1 MIIFAV
7 LSFLAGPKIVKLSVK
22 RKFFV
27 VRMRSVV
34 KSILSVAMAA
44 AVLVSLGGFPAFAQY
59 DKDVFSFRGRR
70 ALADGKY
77 SLAIENFNVLAR
89 LDTTDYWTYFFR
101 GIAKYNLGDLRGA
114 QQDFDNSV
122 RLNPVFTSGYHYRA
136 ITQSRFGRYDEALAD
151 LQRAI
156 DLRPGFIGLYF
167 SRGVTYF
174 LSQQFDK
181 AVDDFNRYIRKEP
194 KDPSAYLNRGASWL
208 FLKDTLKAMSDYNTA
223 IRLDRFDPEGYIRRG
238 RLYASQNDF
247 DHAIADMDR
256 AIELDTTNTFAYFN
270 RAIMLYEKHDYIGAM
285 ADLNRVLRDEP
296 GNALT
301 LYNRGLIRAQV
312 GDYEAALSDMDRVL
326 NINPDNVLAYFNRAS
341 IFIEMGRWQDALE
354 DYDKAIAL
362 YPDFAKAY
370 MNRSYVK
377 NMLGDYK
384 SSRED
389 YETAR
394 KKVQEYREATA
405 ENASSFADTT
415 KKYSSLLALDAE
427 FAQHNF
433 NDELL
438 QHRDIDI
445 RLRPLYRFVLSPG
458 KDETEYALERRYEN
472 LLIRRFESDSPVEIS
487 VSSADTL
494 WNPGYGDEVEE
505 IVYGDAESSASA
517 MNAFLRALYEYE
529 GRQYNSSLSY
539 YDEAVSRGEAA
550 AEASGSGVER
560 FYNAFYYMNRG
571 VLRAEMIDFISS
583 IENNVQVLT
592 MDDSGTTR
600 ARVRDQVSRQ
610 YDYSEAI
617 EDMKRAAEIVP
628 DIPYIHFNLGNLYC
642 LASEHLLSMESY
654 SRAIELYPYMGDAY
668 FNRGLVLIYL
678 KDREK
683 GCIDL
688 SRAGELGV
696 SDAYSVIKR
705 YCEEEQ

>member
-1 MIIFAV
+1 MRIV
-7 LSFLAGPKIVKLSVK
+7 VKLA
-22 RKFFV
+22 
-27 VRMRSVV
+27 
-34 KSILSVAMAA
+34 VAL
-44 AVLVSLGGFPAFAQY
+44 AVMFSLGEFMAVAQY
-59 DKDVFSFRGRR
+59 DKDVFLFRGRQ

-77 SLAIENFNVLAR
+77 SLAIENFNVLTR

-114 QQDFDNSV
+114 QQDFDTSV

-136 ITQSRFGRYDEALAD
+136 ITLSRFGRYDEALAD

-181 AVDDFNRYIRKEP
+181 AVRDFNRYIRKEP
-194 KDPSAYLNRGASWL
+194 KDPSAYLNRGASYL
-208 FLKDTLKAMSDYNTA
+208 FLGDTLKAMSDYNTA

-238 RLYASQNDF
+238 RLYASGNNF
-247 DHAIADMDR
+247 DRAIADMDK
-256 AIELDTTNTFAYFN
+256 AIELDTANTYAYFN
-270 RAIMLYEKHDYIGAM
+270 RAIMLYEKQDYIGAM
-285 ADLNRVLRDEP
+285 SDLNRVLKDEP

-312 GDYEAALSDMDRVL
+312 GEYEGALSDMDRVL
-326 NINPDNVLAYFNRAS
+326 NINPNNVLAYFNRAS

-370 MNRSYVK
+370 MNRAYVK
-377 NMLGDYK
+377 NMLGDFK
-384 SSRED
+384 SSKED
-389 YETAR
+389 YDTAR
-394 KKVQEYREATA
+394 KKVQEYRAATE
-405 ENASSFADTT
+405 ENAASFADTT

-427 FAQHNF
+427 FAQKDF

-445 RLRPLYRFVLSPG
+445 RLRPLYKFVLAPG
-458 KDETEYALERRYEN
+458 KDDTEYALERKYEN
-472 LLIRRFESDSPVEIS
+472 PLLERFEADAPVP
-487 VSSADTL
+487 VSLTNTDTL
-494 WNPGYGDEVEE
+494 WNRSAAAAFEAAIYSDRPG
-505 IVYGDAESSASA
+505 SR
-517 MNAFLRALYEYE
+517 MNDFLRALYEYE
-529 GRQYNSSLSY
+529 EHQYNSALNY
-539 YDEAVSRGEAA
+539 YDKAVGDDD
-550 AEASGSGVER
+550 ASGPDNGLDR
-560 FYNAFYYMNRG
+560 YYMAFYYMNRG

-617 EDMKRAAEIVP
+617 SDMQKAAGIVP
-628 DIPYIHFNLGNLYC
+628 DIPFVHFNLGNLYC
-642 LASEHLLSMESY
+642 LASEHVSSIESY
-654 SRAIELYPYMGDAY
+654 TKAIGLYPYMGDAY
-668 FNRGLVLIYL
+668 FNRGLVQIYL

-696 SDAYSVIKR
+696 ADAYGVIKK
-705 YCEEEQ
+705 YCEQEQ

>member
-1 MIIFAV
+1 MFGGMRHV
-7 LSFLAGPKIVKLSVK
+7 VKLLLAIV
-22 RKFFV
+22 
-27 VRMRSVV
+27 SVV
-34 KSILSVAMAA
+34 SLCESMA
-44 AVLVSLGGFPAFAQY
+44 LAQY
-59 DKDVFSFRGRR
+59 DKDVFSFRGRQ

-114 QQDFDNSV
+114 QSDFDNSV

-136 ITQSRFGRYDEALAD
+136 ITLSRFGKYDESLAD
-151 LQRAI
+151 LKRAI
-156 DLRPGFIGLYF
+156 DLRPGYVGLYF
-167 SRGVTYF
+167 TRGVTYF

-181 AVDDFNRYIRKEP
+181 AVSDFNRYIRKEP
-194 KDPSAYLNRGASWL
+194 KDPSAYLNRGASYL
-208 FLKDTLKAMSDYNTA
+208 FLKDTTRALEDYNTA

-238 RLYASQNDF
+238 RLYASEQEYDK
-247 DHAIADMDR
+247 AIADMDK
-256 AIELDTTNTFAYFN
+256 AIELDSTSTYAYFN
-270 RAIMLYEKHDYIGAM
+270 RAIMLYEKKDYIGAM
-285 ADLNRVLRDEP
+285 ADLNRVLKDEP

-312 GDYEAALSDMDRVL
+312 GDYEGALSDMDRVL

-341 IFIEMGRWQDALE
+341 VFIEMSRWQDALE
-354 DYDKAIAL
+354 DYDKAIDL

-370 MNRSYVK
+370 MNRAYVK

-384 SSRED
+384 SSKED

-394 KKVQEYREATA
+394 KKVAEYRAATA
-405 ENASSFADTT
+405 ENATSFADTT

-427 FAQHNF
+427 FAQKDF

-445 RLRPLYRFVLSPG
+445 RLRPLYKFVLAPL
-458 KDETEYALERRYEN
+458 KDRTDYALQRKFEHP
-472 LLIRRFESDSPVEIS
+472 LLDRFIAGSPVEIAIAGS
-487 VSSADTL
+487 DTL
-494 WNPGYGDEVEE
+494 WTSTALAEYEE
-505 IVYGDAESSASA
+505 KIYGDASAA
-517 MNAFLRALYEYE
+517 GTALNDFLRAMYEYE
-529 GRQYNSSLSY
+529 DKQYNSSLNY
-539 YDEAVSRGEAA
+539 YTQAIEK
-550 AEASGSGVER
+550 AEAGSEATGGPGTSGLSGKSGSGDDLSR
-560 FYNAFYYMNRG
+560 YYAAFYYLNRG

-583 IENNVQVLT
+583 IESNVQVLT
-592 MDDSGTTR
+592 MDDAGTTR

-610 YDYSEAI
+610 YDYSDAI
-617 EDMKRAAEIVP
+617 ADMQKAAELVP
-628 DIPYIHFNLGNLYC
+628 DIPYVYFNLGNLYC
-642 LASEHLLSMESY
+642 LASEHVPSIESY
-654 SRAIELYPYMGDAY
+654 TKAIELYPYMGDAY

-678 KDREK
+678 KDKEK

-705 YCEEEQ
+705 YCEEDAR